1 MLEKDHTRDETE
13 DALRCNAGTLAPPTS
28 SIPPKALPPPPDG
41 GLLAWSQVL
50 AGHLVAFN
58 SWGYVNSFGLFQA
71 YYTATLSQSP
81 STISWVGGIQI
92 FLMMFIGAFSGRALD
107 AGYYYYVVVPGLA
120 LQVLGVFMT
129 SLATKYWQLLITQG
143 ICQGIGSGLAFTPTM
158 ALVSTYFTTKR
169 SLAVCGMSSGTATG
183 GVVFPIIAR
192 QLLDRVGIGWTIR
205 TMGFV
210 FLANA
215 AIALALIRPRPMG
228 RKKGPLVEFM
238 SFLDPWYS
246 LFSLGMLLVVLG
258 LYFVYYYV
266 SCPAASRLSLPF
278 HLICRSDYFFRPG
291 YSSYILLYVS
301 RSSTRH
307 ECPWIA
313 RPVDTCLDRRPLARS
328 PNHATYC
335 RYIDWHTNLHMG
347 GYRFVAG
354 PLGFHYCLW
363 LHRGQHSKYGSSC
376 AGKLWT

>member
-1 MLEKDHTRDETE
+1 MLEKNHTRDETS
-13 DALRCNAGTLAPPTS
+13 DALRYNAVTLDPPTS
-28 SIPPKALPPPPDG
+28 SIPPKALPPAPDG

-58 SWGYVNSFGLFQA
+58 SWGYVNSFALFQA
-71 YYTATLSQSP
+71 YYTTSLGQSP
-81 STISWVGGIQI
+81 ATISWVGGIQI

-107 AGYYYYVVVPGLA
+107 AGYYYYVAVPGLA

-129 SLATKYWQLLITQG
+129 SLATKYWQLLIAQG

-192 QLLDRVGIGWTIR
+192 QLLNRVGIGWTIR

-228 RKKGPLVEFM
+228 RKKGPLIEIR

-266 SCPAASRLSLPF
+266 SCPAGSRLFPTFL
-278 HLICRSDYFFRPG
+278 LILRSDYIVRPG
-291 YSSYILLYVS
+291 YSSYVLLYVS
-301 RSSTRH
+301 RSPTCH
-307 ECPWIA
+307 ECPWITRA
-313 RPVDTCLDRRPLARS
+313 VDTCLDRGPLARTTKHS
-328 PNHATYC
+328 TYC
-335 RYIDWHTNLHMG
+335 RYVNWHTDFHMD

-354 PLGFHYCLW
+354 FLGFHRCLW
-363 LHRGQHSKYGSSC
+363 CHRS
-376 AGKLWT
+376 